1 MDFSDEMFDEILKIF
16 QVESEEI
23 ISKINNS
30 LLELEKNPNNK
41 DVILSLFRDAHTIK
55 GASRMVGFNNVQTIA
70 HKMEDILGLAK
81 ENKIL
86 LNAKVVDVLYKT
98 VDFLSDLIE
107 KSIEKGREIYNE
119 DISKQVAMLENI
131 QEYAQSVDP
140 GSEQTDFNSEILTEN
155 IKDINNHISEM
166 LFLLMKIESKMTPDL
181 IKELLFEVEKLF
193 KIFEKIGHFD
203 IKKSIEDIKVK
214 LEFTT
219 KGSNTLS
226 RAETKE
232 INHKLDSVINKL
244 IPLYELYNLEI
255 VDYYSA
261 AFEKGVND
269 STHTKESTTDVEKG
283 GGKYDNDAK
292 ESIADTGFEVNH
304 EPIEEI
310 TKQEIKTKPDVQPE
324 VQQIVGQEASE
335 YTDTFE
341 TVESIISSEIEE
353 NSSLT
358 DIQAKL
364 LDLYKNGSSLNEM
377 QNFLINFENSC
388 SEDNVKKI
396 LQKIIKI
403 MGYAIENEVRLDE
416 ETMLVIKQSI
426 ESCDNILKQT
436 GEIAD
441 NELVSQRLDI
451 IQQILQF
458 SHDKN
463 VDYDFATKTD
473 NKIKVKK
480 ATDFSEIFN
489 TGEIRTLR
497 VESSKLDTLVNQ
509 VNELTFTKIKSQK
522 HLHELNNVN
531 AELLEWQKNS
541 IKALNYLKYY
551 DKKYFQSSGANN
563 PLSFFVKQLLGLFS
577 DNNKKVQD
585 AVMNISTLHRTIQE
599 DNAKTGLVIDNLQ
612 DMVKNV
618 RVLPLATV
626 FHLFGR
632 MVRDIAQE
640 KNKQIE
646 LEIIGSETSTDKKII
661 EEIKAPLI
669 HIIRNS
675 IDHGIETP
683 DERIVIGKDPTGKI
697 ILRAA
702 QADNKVIIEIEDDGR
717 GINVEK
723 IKEKAVQKGFLTQEE
738 VNSMTQEQI
747 TNIIFAPGFSTGE
760 EITNIS
766 GRGIGLDVVQSKI
779 AQLNGKVRIISEL
792 NKGCCVQIELP
803 TTMATI
809 KVFLVKSS
817 EQTFAVPMEVIDAVL
832 RKDKNEI
839 MSNDGKSVIV
849 FKEKTIP
856 LYDLA
861 DTLKLPKLNSDKTK
875 ETILIIENGN
885 KKIALAVDKLLG
897 DQEVLHKKLAP
908 PIYKLKNI
916 SGITTLAS
924 GETCLILNI
933 ADIINTTTCA
943 KIKTICAT
951 TKTYPH
957 NNTYNILLVDDSITT
972 RTLEKNILEK
982 AGYKTQTAQNPIEAF
997 EILENTSFNLIISD
1011 IEMPEMNGLEFLNK
1025 LKTDEKYADI
1035 PVIMVSSL
1043 MSPENKKKAL
1053 ELGAKK
1059 CITKGEFNQDDFL
1072 DGISTI
1078 LHNEG

>member
-81 ENKIL
+81 DNKIL
-86 LNAKVVDVLYKT
+86 LNSKVVDVLYKT
-98 VDFLSDLIE
+98 TDFLSDMIE
-107 KSIEKGREIYNE
+107 KSIEKGREFYNE
-119 DISKQVAMLENI
+119 DITKQISILENI
-131 QEYAQSVDP
+131 QDYADSIGP
-140 GSEQTDFNSEILTEN
+140 GTEQTDFDAELLTES
-155 IKDINNHISEM
+155 IKKINNLISDS
-166 LFLLMKIESKMTPDL
+166 LFILMKIESEKTPDL
-181 IKELLFEVEKLF
+181 IKNLLSVIDELFD
-193 KIFEKIGHFD
+193 IFQKIGHFD

-214 LEFTT
+214 LEFTI
-219 KGSNTLS
+219 KGSNSLS
-226 RAETKE
+226 LGE
-232 INHKLDSVINKL
+232 IGEIHHSLDIVINKL

-255 VDYYSA
+255 VDYYSVV
-261 AFEKGVND
+261 FEKISKSSEQKPKGKKRG
-269 STHTKESTTDVEKG
+269 TEKIPLQQVEEG
-283 GGKYDNDAK
+283 ISDNIEILQDAK
-292 ESIADTGFEVNH
+292 VFQSDI
-304 EPIEEI
+304 I
-310 TKQEIKTKPDVQPE
+310 
-324 VQQIVGQEASE
+324 QQIQEKANLS
-335 YTDTFE
+335 D
-341 TVESIISSEIEE
+341 ISDKLINLYNNGDSLSEI
-353 NSSLT
+353 L
-358 DIQAKL
+358 
-364 LDLYKNGSSLNEM
+364 
-377 QNFLINFENSC
+377 NFLTNFEKDC
-388 SEDNVKKI
+388 PDENVKNI
-396 LQKIIKI
+396 LHKIIKI
-403 MGYAIENEVRLDE
+403 MGYAIENEVKLDE
-416 ETMLVIKQSI
+416 ETMLILKQSI
-426 ESCDNILKQT
+426 EYCDNILKQT

-441 NELVSQRLDI
+441 NELILQRLEI
-451 IQQILQF
+451 IQQILEINQ
-458 SHDKN
+458 DKN
-463 VDYDFATKTD
+463 VDYDFVAKAD
-473 NKIKVKK
+473 AKIKAKK
-480 ATDFSEIFN
+480 ATDFSDIFN

-497 VESSKLDTLVNQ
+497 IDSAKLDTLVNQ
-509 VNELTFTKIKSQK
+509 VNELSITKIKSKK
-522 HLHELNNVN
+522 HLHELNFVN
-531 AELLEWQKNS
+531 NELMEWQKSS

-551 DKKYFQSSGANN
+551 DKKYFQVNGANN
-563 PLSFFVKQLLGLFS
+563 PLSFFIKQLLGLFT

-585 AVMNISTLHRTIQE
+585 AVANISNLYRTIQE
-599 DNAKTGLVIDNLQ
+599 DDTKTDLVIDNLQ

-683 DERIVIGKDPTGKI
+683 DERAAMGKDPTGKI

-723 IKEKAVQKGFLTQEE
+723 IKEKAIQKGFLTEEE
-738 VNSMTQEQI
+738 VESMSQEQI
-747 TNIIFAPGFSTGE
+747 TNIIFTPGFSTGE

-803 TTMATI
+803 TTMATM
-809 KVFLVKSS
+809 KAFLVKSS
-817 EQTFAVPMEVIDAVL
+817 NQAFAVPMEVIDTVL
-832 RKDKNEI
+832 RKNTDEI
-839 MSNDGKSVIV
+839 MSNDGKRVIV
-849 FKEKTIP
+849 VKEKTVP

-861 DTLKLPKLNSDKTK
+861 DILNLPKLNSDNTK
-875 ETILIIENGN
+875 ETILVIENSD

-897 DQEVLHKKLAP
+897 DQEILHKKLAP
-908 PIYKLKNI
+908 PLYKLKNI
-916 SGITTLAS
+916 SGITTLVS

-933 ADIINTTTCA
+933 ADIINTA
-943 KIKTICAT
+943 VSSKIKTICAT
-951 TKTYPH
+951 TKTYPP
-957 NNTYNILLVDDSITT
+957 NSFYKILLVDDSITT
-972 RTLEKNILEK
+972 ITLEKNILEK
-982 AGYKTQTAQNPIEAF
+982 AGYNIETAQNPIVAF
-997 EILENTSFNLIISD
+997 EKLENTTVDLIISD

-1035 PVIMVSSL
+1035 PIIMVSSL
-1043 MSPENKKKAL
+1043 MNLENKKKAL

-1072 DGISTI
+1072 DGISNI
-1078 LHNEG
+1078 LHNE

>member
-41 DVILSLFRDAHTIK
+41 DAVLSLFRDAHTIK
-55 GASRMVGFNNVQTIA
+55 GASRMVGFNNIQTIA

-81 ENKIL
+81 ENKITL
-86 LNAKVVDVLYKT
+86 DSKVVDALYKT
-98 VDFLSDLIE
+98 VDFMSDLIE
-107 KSIEKGREIYNE
+107 KSIEKGQEIYNE
-119 DISKQVAMLENI
+119 NIPKHLSMLENI
-131 QEYAQSVDP
+131 QENAQSAGP
-140 GSEQTDFNSEILTEN
+140 AKEQIDFDSGLLTNN
-155 IKDINNHISEM
+155 IQNINDLVAEM
-166 LFLLMKIESKMTPDL
+166 LFWLMKIESENSSES
-181 IKELLFEVEKLF
+181 IQNLFSTSEKLF
-193 KIFEKIGHFD
+193 AIFEKIGHYD

-214 LEFTT
+214 LEFTI
-219 KGSNTLS
+219 KGSGSLS
-226 RAETKE
+226 YAEISE
-232 INHKLDSVINKL
+232 IHTELDAVINKL
-244 IPLYELYNLEI
+244 IPLYELYNLKI
-255 VDYYSA
+255 VDFYSM
-261 AFEKGVND
+261 AFNNNYKT
-269 STHTKESTTDVEKG
+269 SKDVEEITTETQA
-283 GGKYDNDAK
+283 DA
-292 ESIADTGFEVNH
+292 IF
-304 EPIEEI
+304 EPIEEEP
-310 TKQEIKTKPDVQPE
+310 EIK
-324 VQQIVGQEASE
+324 
-335 YTDTFE
+335 
-341 TVESIISSEIEE
+341 SEIEPLEEQIIEYETAGITDSFEDTTISE
-353 NSSLT
+353 NNGSTDNDWDLI
-358 DIQAKL
+358 DIQTKL
-364 LDLYKNGSSLNEM
+364 LDLYKSGSSLNEI
-377 QNFLINFENSC
+377 QKFLINFELGC
-388 SEDNVKKI
+388 DDENVKKI
-396 LQKIIKI
+396 LQKITKI
-403 MGYAIENEVRLDE
+403 MGYAIENEVKLDE
-416 ETMLVIKQSI
+416 ETMLVLKQSI
-426 ESCDNILKQT
+426 EFCDNILKQT
-436 GEIAD
+436 GEGAD
-441 NELVSQRLDI
+441 NDLIIQRLEI

-463 VDYDFATKTD
+463 IDYDFVVKTD

-480 ATDFSEIFN
+480 ATDFSDIFN

-497 VESSKLDTLVNQ
+497 IDSHKLDTLVTQ
-509 VNELTFTKIKSQK
+509 VNELTVTKIKSQK
-522 HLHELNNVN
+522 HLHEINDINS
-531 AELLEWQKNS
+531 ELLEWQKSS
-541 IKALNYLKYY
+541 IKAMNYLKYY

-563 PLSFFVKQLLGLFS
+563 PLSFFIKQLLGLFS
-577 DNNKKVQD
+577 ENNKKVQS
-585 AVMNISTLHRTIQE
+585 AVSDISTLYRTIQE
-599 DNAKTGLVIDNLQ
+599 DNAKTNLVIDNLE

-646 LEIIGSETSTDKKII
+646 LEVIGSETSTDKKII

-683 DERIVIGKDPTGKI
+683 EEREAMGKDPTGKI

-702 QADNKVIIEIEDDGR
+702 QADNKVIIEIQDDGR

-723 IKEKAVQKGFLTQEE
+723 IKEKAVQKGFLTPEE
-738 VNSMTQEQI
+738 IKSMSAEQI
-747 TNIIFAPGFSTGE
+747 TNIIFTPGFSTGD

-803 TTMATI
+803 TTMATL

-817 EQTFAVPMEVIDAVL
+817 DQTFAVPMEVINTVL
-832 RKDKNEI
+832 RKDKKDI
-839 MSNDGKSVIV
+839 MENDGKRVIV
-849 FKEKTIP
+849 YKEKTIP

-861 DTLKLPKLNSDKTK
+861 DILNLPKSKKENTK
-875 ETILIIENGN
+875 ETILIIENSD
-885 KKIALAVDKLLG
+885 KRIALAVDKLLG

-908 PIYKLKNI
+908 PLYKVKNI
-916 SGITTLAS
+916 SGITTIVS

-933 ADIINTTTCA
+933 ADIINSATST
-943 KIKTICAT
+943 KIQTICAT
-951 TKTYPH
+951 TKTYPP
-957 NNTYNILLVDDSITT
+957 NSFYNILLVDDSITT

-982 AGYKTQTAQNPIEAF
+982 AGFKTQTAQNPIEAF
-997 EILENTSFNLIISD
+997 ELMQDTSFNLIISD

-1043 MSPENKKKAL
+1043 MNLENKKKSL

-1072 DGISTI
+1072 AGISKI

>member
-23 ISKINNS
+23 ISKINNN

-81 ENKIL
+81 ENKITL
-86 LNAKVVDVLYKT
+86 DAKVIDILYKT
-98 VDFLSDLIE
+98 VGFLSDVIE
-107 KSIEKGREIYNE
+107 KSIEKGQEIYNE
-119 DISKQVAMLENI
+119 NI
-131 QEYAQSVDP
+131 P
-140 GSEQTDFNSEILTEN
+140 
-155 IKDINNHISEM
+155 KHISLLQTLQENAPNSTPVKEQVDFDSQALM
-166 LFLLMKIESKMTPDL
+166 QNVKNINELIAESLFFLMKLETQMTLSL
-181 IKELLFEVEKLF
+181 ITKLLEKIQRLFENFQKV
-193 KIFEKIGHFD
+193 GHYD
-203 IKKSIEDIKVK
+203 IKKIAEDIKVK
-214 LEFTT
+214 LEFTS
-219 KGSNTLS
+219 KGSGSLS
-226 RAETKE
+226 NEE
-232 INHKLDSVINKL
+232 IQEIHREIDCIINKL

-255 VDYYSA
+255 IDFYSL
-261 AFEKGVND
+261 AFDKLSNDTTSDQEYSGEEIKEPQTQTIVEQVTQPEPIDFIENTQD
-269 STHTKESTTDVEKG
+269 STVFESPTHTDSNQDM
-283 GGKYDNDAK
+283 DLM
-292 ESIADTGFEVNH
+292 
-304 EPIEEI
+304 
-310 TKQEIKTKPDVQPE
+310 DVQ
-324 VQQIVGQEASE
+324 
-335 YTDTFE
+335 T
-341 TVESIISSEIEE
+341 
-353 NSSLT
+353 
-358 DIQAKL
+358 KL
-364 LDLYKNGSSLNEM
+364 SDLYSSGSSLNEI
-377 QNFLINFENSC
+377 QNFLINFETNC
-388 SEDNVKKI
+388 ADINVKKI
-396 LQKIIKI
+396 LQKIITI
-403 MGYAIENEVRLDE
+403 MGYATENEIKMDE
-416 ETMLVIKQSI
+416 ETMLVLRQSI
-426 ESCDNILKQT
+426 EYCNNILKQT

-441 NELVSQRLDI
+441 NDLIIQRLEI
-451 IQQILQF
+451 IQHILQLTP
-458 SHDKN
+458 DKN
-463 VDYDFATKTD
+463 VDYDFVAKTD
-473 NKIKVKK
+473 NKIKIKQ
-480 ATDFSEIFN
+480 ATDFSDIFN

-497 VESSKLDTLVNQ
+497 IESSKLDTLVNQ
-509 VNELTFTKIKSQK
+509 VNELTVTKIKSKK
-522 HLHELNNVN
+522 HLHEINNVN
-531 AELLEWQKNS
+531 TQLLEWQKS
-541 IKALNYLKYY
+541 SVKALNYLKYY

-577 DNNKKVQD
+577 ENNKKVQD
-585 AVMNISTLHRTIQE
+585 AVANISTLYRTIQE
-599 DNAKTGLVIDNLQ
+599 DSAKTSHVIDNLE

-683 DERIVIGKDPTGKI
+683 EEREALGKDPTGKI
-697 ILRAA
+697 VLRAA
-702 QADNKVIIEIEDDGR
+702 QADNKVIIEIQDDGR

-723 IKEKAVQKGFLTQEE
+723 IKEKAVQKGFLTSEE
-738 VNSMTQEQI
+738 IKSMSVEQI
-747 TNIIFAPGFSTGE
+747 TNIIFTPGFSTGD

-792 NKGCCVQIELP
+792 HKGCCVQIELP

-809 KVFLVKSS
+809 KVFLVQSAN
-817 EQTFAVPMEVIDAVL
+817 QTFAVPMEVIDTVL
-832 RKDKNEI
+832 RKDKKDVME
-839 MSNDGKSVIV
+839 NDGRCVIV
-849 FKEKTIP
+849 HKEKTIP

-861 DTLKLPKLNSDKTK
+861 DILKLPKSNKEKAK
-875 ETILIIENGN
+875 ETILIIENGE
-885 KKIALAVDKLLG
+885 KRIALAVDKLLG

-908 PIYKLKNI
+908 PLYKVKNI
-916 SGITTLAS
+916 SGITNLAS

-933 ADIINTTTCA
+933 ADIINSASTE

-951 TKTYPH
+951 TKTYPP
-957 NNTYNILLVDDSITT
+957 NSFYNILLVDDSITT

-982 AGYKTQTAQNPIEAF
+982 AGFKTQTAKNPIEAF
-997 EILENTSFNLIISD
+997 EFMQDTSFNLIISD

-1043 MSPENKKKAL
+1043 MNLENKKKAL

-1072 DGISTI
+1072 AGISKI

>member
-41 DVILSLFRDAHTIK
+41 DAILSLFRDAHTIK

-70 HKMEDILGLAK
+70 HKIEDLLGLAK
-81 ENKIL
+81 ENKIQ

-98 VDFLSDLIE
+98 VDFLSNIIE
-107 KSIEKGREIYNE
+107 KSIEKGREVYNE
-119 DISKQVAMLENI
+119 DIPKQISILENI
-131 QEYAQSVDP
+131 QQDIQNLGPASQ
-140 GSEQTDFNSEILTEN
+140 QNDFNAELLTQN
-155 IKDINNHISEM
+155 IKNINDPLSRG
-166 LFLLMKIESKMTPDL
+166 LFLLMKIESEQTPNL
-181 IKELLFEVEKLF
+181 IQKLLCEIGKLFEVF
-193 KIFEKIGHFD
+193 KKIGHYD

-214 LEFTT
+214 LEFTIS
-219 KGSNTLS
+219 GSGNLS
-226 RAETKE
+226 CTE
-232 INHKLDSVINKL
+232 IQEIHSALDNIIDKL
-244 IPLYELYNLEI
+244 IPLYELYNIEV
-255 VDYYSA
+255 VDYYAA
-261 AFEKGVND
+261 AFDAKYDMTTEAEESPTKADSGLNYGGEKEIPATELPIELQQSVETEQHNTFERTEFVQSD
-269 STHTKESTTDVEKG
+269 INTDTKEATDLI
-283 GGKYDNDAK
+283 
-292 ESIADTGFEVNH
+292 SIQ
-304 EPIEEI
+304 
-310 TKQEIKTKPDVQPE
+310 TK
-324 VQQIVGQEASE
+324 
-335 YTDTFE
+335 
-341 TVESIISSEIEE
+341 
-353 NSSLT
+353 LT
-358 DIQAKL
+358 
-364 LDLYKNGSSLNEM
+364 DLYKNGSSLNEI
-377 QNFLINFENSC
+377 QNLLINFENNC
-388 SEDNVKKI
+388 TETNVKKI
-396 LQKIIKI
+396 LLEIVKIT
-403 MGYAIENEVRLDE
+403 GYAIENEIRLDE
-416 ETMLVIKQSI
+416 ETMLALKQSLKY
-426 ESCDNILKQT
+426 CDNILNHT
-436 GEIAD
+436 AESAD
-441 NELVSQRLDI
+441 HELVLQRLEI

-458 SHDKN
+458 SQNKN
-463 VDYDFATKTD
+463 VEHDFVTNSET
-473 NKIKVKK
+473 KIKAKK

-497 VESSKLDTLVNQ
+497 VDSSKLDTLVNQ
-509 VNELTFTKIKSQK
+509 VNELSVTKIKSQK
-522 HLHELNNVN
+522 HLHELSYVN
-531 AELLEWQKNS
+531 HELLEWQKSS

-577 DNNKKVQD
+577 ENNRKVQG
-585 AVMNISTLHRTIQE
+585 AVDNISALYRTIQE
-599 DNAKTGLVIDNLQ
+599 DNTKTDLVIGNLE

-618 RVLPLATV
+618 RILPLATV

-646 LEIIGSETSTDKKII
+646 LDIIGSETSTDKKII

-683 DERIVIGKDPTGKI
+683 DERIAMGKDPTGKI

-747 TNIIFAPGFSTGE
+747 TNIIFTPGFSTGE

-792 NKGCCVQIELP
+792 HRGCCVQIELP
-803 TTMATI
+803 TTMATL
-809 KVFLVKSS
+809 KVFIVKSS
-817 EQTFAVPMEVIDAVL
+817 NQTFAVPMEVIDTVL
-832 RKDKNEI
+832 RKDKSEI
-839 MSNDGKSVIV
+839 MTNDGKCVIV

-861 DTLKLPKLNSDKTK
+861 DILRLPKSTSAKTK
-875 ETILIIENGN
+875 ETILIIENSD
-885 KKIALAVDKLLG
+885 KRIALAVDKLLG
-897 DQEVLHKKLAP
+897 DQEVLQKKLAP
-908 PIYKLKNI
+908 PLYKVKNI
-916 SGITTLAS
+916 SGITTIVS

-933 ADIINTTTCA
+933 ADIVNSATSS
-943 KIKTICAT
+943 KIQTICAT
-951 TKTYPH
+951 TKTYPS
-957 NNTYNILLVDDSITT
+957 NSFYNILLVDDSITT

-982 AGYKTQTAQNPIEAF
+982 AGFKTQTAQNPIEAF
-997 EILENTSFNLIISD
+997 ELMEDTSFNLIISD

-1043 MSPENKKKAL
+1043 MNLENKKKAL

-1072 DGISTI
+1072 AGISKI
-1078 LHNEG
+1078 LHNE